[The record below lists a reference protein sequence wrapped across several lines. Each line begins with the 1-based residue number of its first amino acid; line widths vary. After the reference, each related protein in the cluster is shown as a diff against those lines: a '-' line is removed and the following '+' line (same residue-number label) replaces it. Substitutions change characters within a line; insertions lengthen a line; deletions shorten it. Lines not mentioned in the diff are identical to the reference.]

1 MKFKNRNLIGNDE
14 IREVNKV
21 LKSGKLSSFVAE
33 KGPEHHG
40 GKYVKNLNPLLK
52 HILKL
57 NMQFQLIPGHL
68 D

>member
-1 MKFKNRNLIGNDE
+1 MMKL
-14 IREVNKV
+14 EVNKV

-33 KGPEHHG
+33 KARTSWRH
-40 GKYVKNLNPLLK
+40 KKINPLLK

>member
-33 KGPEHHG
+33 KGQNIMEES
-40 GKYVKNLNPLLK
+40 
-52 HILKL
+52 
-57 NMQFQLIPGHL
+57 M
-68 D
+68 